1 MSTPVTPTSPMAPMK
16 VAMCAVPMC
25 ALSAS
30 SDSHS
35 SKTRH
40 TPASVW
46 LSQYE
51 YSELPASSRVGAT
64 SISMSSVMRPLLAGS
79 MVMVPETTIMRRN
92 LVLRAACDGCHG
104 RIDCDFRDSTVY
116 LREFVDESVSEISPV
131 LFPREPDMTSEEQAY
146 ARRWWV

>member
-1 MSTPVTPTSPMAPMK
+1 MSTPLTPSSPMAPMK
-16 VAMCAVPMC
+16 VAMWALPMW

-35 SKTRH
+35 SNTRH

-51 YSELPASSRVGAT
+51 YSELPSSSRVGGTRAAT
-64 SISMSSVMRPLLAGS
+64 ASVMRPLLAGS

-92 LVLRAACDGCHG
+92 LVLVASCDGCHG
-104 RIDCDFRDSTVY
+104 GIVCEFRDSAVY
-116 LREFVDESVSEISPV
+116 L
-131 LFPREPDMTSEEQAY
+131 TN
-146 ARRWWV
+146 